1 MADDDPVHAM
11 YEQSYRQLV
20 AHCTALSGSRSEA
33 EDVVQEAF
41 LVGVT
46 HPHDFAESA
55 DREAW
60 LRAVALTLLRRRW
73 RRTALA
79 RRVLRGRPTEAS
91 IDLGPG
97 IPEEDAAVA
106 YALSRLTLPVR
117 VTVVLRHLDGLDI
130 GHIARELGIS
140 EGTVR
145 ARLARAQVEMAGHLS
160 DFEAAGRD

>member
-1 MADDDPVHAM
+1 MIDDDPVHAM

-20 AHCTALSGSRSEA
+20 AHFTALSGSRSEA

-41 LVGVT
+41 LVGVA

-55 DREAW
+55 DSEAW

-79 RRVLRGRPTEAS
+79 RRVRRWRPTEPS

-97 IPEEDAAVA
+97 VPEE
-106 YALSRLTLPVR
+106 
-117 VTVVLRHLDGLDI
+117 
-130 GHIARELGIS
+130 
-140 EGTVR
+140 
-145 ARLARAQVEMAGHLS
+145 
-160 DFEAAGRD
+160 